1 MAAGPG
7 PPPAEEEEAAA
18 AAAAEAAAASRS
30 AGHELGHCG
39 RCPRARKRPLESG
52 CSRRLVTHS
61 RQLAETQH
69 TSALSPNA
77 KEFIFPNMQG
87 QGSSTNG
94 MFPGDSPLNL
104 SPLQYSN
111 AFDVFAAY
119 GGLNEKSF
127 VDGLNFS
134 LNNMQYSNQQFQPV
148 MAN

>member
-69 TSALSPNA
+69 IPEPPSQRPNSRARRAPRMRTHTLGVGCEAGRRRLTSDCVYQKSLLQREGVRPLRAQ
-77 KEFIFPNMQG
+77 QG
-87 QGSSTNG
+87 MWRWPWNG
-94 MFPGDSPLNL
+94 ARGI
-104 SPLQYSN
+104 
-111 AFDVFAAY
+111 
-119 GGLNEKSF
+119 
-127 VDGLNFS
+127 
-134 LNNMQYSNQQFQPV
+134 
-148 MAN
+148 

>member
-69 TSALSPNA
+69 IPEPPSQRPNSRA
-77 KEFIFPNMQG
+77 RRCACSLVGVPYGRLTGEEKSRAWF
-87 QGSSTNG
+87 TNG
-94 MFPGDSPLNL
+94 PEHYAGTI
-104 SPLQYSN
+104 Q
-111 AFDVFAAY
+111 
-119 GGLNEKSF
+119 K
-127 VDGLNFS
+127 
-134 LNNMQYSNQQFQPV
+134 
-148 MAN
+148 

>member
-69 TSALSPNA
+69 IPEPPSPEICLSRT
-77 KEFIFPNMQG
+77 
-87 QGSSTNG
+87 TNIAETG
-94 MFPGDSPLNL
+94 LELLILRPPASPQIL
-104 SPLQYSN
+104 
-111 AFDVFAAY
+111 D
-119 GGLNEKSF
+119 
-127 VDGLNFS
+127 
-134 LNNMQYSNQQFQPV
+134 
-148 MAN
+148 